1 MLELKLNHVIKRGH
15 WTLEPLQVHRTH
27 AISPPY
33 DNDVSRSVR
42 IRKEP
47 TYCSPNQCYTMMT
60 SSNGKI
66 FRVTV
71 AGEFPSKGKWRGALM
86 ISLICAWINGWVNK
100 REAGDLRRYLAHH
113 DVTVMQCCFASWH
126 LHGAWNRNA
135 LRINGPLWG
144 NPPVTDGLPPK
155 LSVMRIFGIVSD
167 VSLNKLLNLRP

>member
-1 MLELKLNHVIKRGH
+1 MTWAVRRILGRNQLTVVQTN
-15 WTLEPLQVHRTH
+15 
-27 AISPPY
+27 AIPWWRHQMEKFSALRSPV
-33 DNDVSRSVR
+33 N
-42 IRKEP
+42 
-47 TYCSPNQCYTMMT
+47 SPH
-60 SSNGKI
+60 
-66 FRVTV
+66 
-71 AGEFPSKGKWRGALM
+71 KGQWRGALM

-100 REAGDLRRYLAHH
+100 REAGNLRRYLAHH

-155 LSVMRIFGIVSD
+155 LSVVRIFGIVSD